1 MKKLLFSIAAPVL
14 VALAVLTGPDLS
26 PSSQARAAA
35 AAAQAP
41 FAQGP
46 YRSRAEAES
55 RASYWRSRGFN
66 AIVWGSGV
74 RWNVTVSRP

>member
-1 MKKLLFSIAAPVL
+1 MKKLLFSVAALVL

-26 PSSQARAAA
+26 PSSQAGA
-35 AAAQAP
+35 AAAQPAP
-41 FAQGP
+41 FVAGP
-46 YRSRAEAES
+46 FRSRAEAES
-55 RASYWRSRGFN
+55 QARLWRSRGFN